1 MPPRRSLR
9 SAGSNFRQ
17 GAGAWFVTAN
27 MGQTPYGNEYGI
39 RGLPQG
45 PGPSMGSSCSPM
57 RTQVLRLGRVV
68 QTWGATYVP
77 RGPRPDAAYSASPL
91 HRSRFYPQGEAA
103 PDTTNSRLINIYRK
117 QIAQRKLYWPVHGAS
132 GTLSG
137 LTTTSRALG
146 FAMLAQAPRQG
157 VIYLGVGTGRC
168 FGPARGAAQ
177 TEAAE
182 MSIYLGPRERLGHEV
197 CWVLCAQHLM

>member
-1 MPPRRSLR
+1 VPPRRSLR

-27 MGQTPYGNEYGI
+27 MGQTPYGNKYGI

-77 RGPRPDAAYSASPL
+77 RGPRPDAAYSASPSY
-91 HRSRFYPQGEAA
+91 RSRFYPQGEAA

-117 QIAQRKLYWPVHGAS
+117 LIAQRKLYWPVHGAS
-132 GTLSG
+132 GTLQ
-137 LTTTSRALG
+137 RAHHNVACTG
-146 FAMLAQAPRQG
+146 FCNASPGAAPRCH
-157 VIYLGVGTGRC
+157 LPRRR
-168 FGPARGAAQ
+168 RGALSRPGPWRGSDRGGRDAHLSR
-177 TEAAE
+177 TAGAAW
-182 MSIYLGPRERLGHEV
+182 S
-197 CWVLCAQHLM
+197 